1 MRWFRFGKGD
11 RDDDLERELRV
22 DVELEAAELEE
33 NGLSREDA
41 RYRAKRAFGNM
52 TLVKEDVRRA
62 WGSAWFE
69 DFIRDVHHSLRNLR
83 KSPGFSATAV
93 LSLAVGIG
101 ANTAIFT
108 IINAVLLK
116 SLPVRDPEGLVV
128 LGPAKG
134 SGNGSGIP
142 ADGSF
147 SLYSYDLYKHLQS
160 TNVFAGLCAVQ
171 STSQTEVSVRRAAWN
186 QAELGQ
192 VRLVSG
198 NYFHVLGVNAARG
211 RTIAPEND
219 SASASPVAVVSF
231 RYWKSRLR
239 GDPSVIG
246 SNIYVGGTSFTI
258 VGITPPEFYGETLR
272 ANPPEL
278 WLPLSAD
285 RQLNGSRALIDQR
298 DEHWLY
304 LIGRLAPG
312 VSANRAQ
319 ARLNAALRNWL
330 LAGEGPSISAEDR
343 AEIMKAHI
351 ELTPGGSGIVH
362 MQRQYSSTLCLL
374 LGICVTVL
382 LITCANVAN
391 LLLARGV
398 ARRSETSVRLA
409 LGAGRGRLIRQLL
422 TESLTLAVAGGALGL
437 LAAESGTKL
446 LIAFFFRG
454 IEYVPIQTSPDA
466 RVLAFTLTL
475 SCAAALAFG
484 LLPAF
489 RTTSQISPVT
499 RGASPGVKGS
509 RLASGSIGT
518 GTLLIVGEVA
528 LSIVVLAIAGT
539 FARSLANLST
549 QKFGFDRDRVLV
561 INVDTAHAGY
571 DYTRLRTLYREMYS
585 RLNAIPGVK
594 SASFSSYS
602 PFNGCCSA
610 FSISVQGYTPKPGQ
624 HMHSM
629 LDRVSSGYFQTLGTR
644 VLLGRTFNERDGT
657 GSQPVAVVTKEFVHQ
672 FLPNENPIG
681 KRFGIGGPRHAGDL
695 EIIGVVENAKYDSPR
710 EEIVPIAFFPML
722 QDKSSDMPQ
731 STDESKFINVIEVR
745 AANDPQTVAA
755 SVRRVLAEIDPNLP
769 VLHVDTLSNEIS
781 LTLNQ
786 DNVIAALATFF
797 GVVALVLSCLGLYG
811 LMAYTVQRRT
821 NEIGVRMA
829 LGARR
834 VCVIGMVIKQAV
846 AQGLM
851 GVVIGVPAAFAA
863 TRLVANQLYE
873 VSPNDPKYYVSAALI
888 LLLCAAAAACPPALR
903 AARIDPLRALRYE

>member
-1 MRWFRFGKGD
+1 MRWFRFGKKD
-11 RDDDLERELRV
+11 RDDDLERELRL
-22 DVELEAAELEE
+22 DVELEAAELQE
-33 NGLSREDA
+33 NGLSTEEA
-41 RYRAKRAFGNM
+41 RYGAKRALGNM

-62 WGSAWFE
+62 WGGAWFD
-69 DFIRDVHHSLRNLR
+69 DFVRDVRHTLRDLR
-83 KSPGFSATAV
+83 KSPGFTATAV

-116 SLPVRDPEGLVV
+116 SLPVRDPQALVL

-147 SLYSYDLYKHLQS
+147 SLYSYDLYKHLQQ
-160 TNVFAGLCAVQ
+160 TNMFAGLCAVQ

-192 VRLVSG
+192 ARLVSG
-198 NYFHVLGVNAARG
+198 NYFDVLGVNAALG
-211 RTIAPEND
+211 RTIVREDD

-231 RYWKSRLR
+231 RYWKSRLG

-246 SNIYVGGTSFTI
+246 SNIYVGGTPFTI

-272 ANPPEL
+272 ADPPQL

-298 DEHWLY
+298 NQHWLY

-312 VSANRAQ
+312 ISASQAQ

-330 LAGEGPSISAEDR
+330 LAGQGPSISAEDR
-343 AEIMKAHI
+343 AEIMRAHI

-362 MQRQYSSTLCLL
+362 MRRQYSSTLRFL
-374 LGICVTVL
+374 LGICITVL

-398 ARRSETSVRLA
+398 ARGTETSVRLA

-422 TESLTLAVAGGALGL
+422 TESLILAVAGGALGL
-437 LAAESGTKL
+437 LAAEWGTKL
-446 LIAFFFRG
+446 LIALFFRG
-454 IEYVPIQTSPDA
+454 IEYVPIQTSPDV
-466 RVLAFTLTL
+466 RVLVFTLAL
-475 SCAAALAFG
+475 SCAAALTFG

-489 RTTSQISPVT
+489 RTTSQISPVIK
-499 RGASPGVKGS
+499 GASPGVKGS
-509 RLASGSIGT
+509 GPASGSIGM
-518 GTLLIVGEVA
+518 GALLIVCEVA
-528 LSIVVLAIAGT
+528 LSIVVLAVAGT

-549 QKFGFDRDRVLV
+549 QEFGFARDRVLV

-571 DYTRLRTLYREMYS
+571 DYNRLSTLYREMYW
-585 RLNAIPGVK
+585 RLNSIPGVE
-594 SASFSSYS
+594 SASFSFYS
-602 PFNGCCSA
+602 PFNGCCSG

-624 HMHSM
+624 HMQSM
-629 LDRVSSGYFQTLGTR
+629 LDRVSPGYFRTLGTR
-644 VLLGRTFNERDGT
+644 VLLGRTFNERDGA
-657 GSQPVAVVTKEFVHQ
+657 GSQLVAVVTKEFARQ

-695 EIIGVVENAKYDSPR
+695 AIIGVVENAKYDSPR
-710 EEIVPIAFFPML
+710 EEIMPMAFFPML
-722 QDKSSDMPQ
+722 QDKSSDMPR
-731 STDESKFINVIEVR
+731 STDRSNFINVIEVR
-745 AANDPQTVAA
+745 AKNPENIAA
-755 SVRRVLAEIDPNLP
+755 SVRRVLAEMDPNLP
-769 VLHVDTLSNEIS
+769 VLHVDTLSKDIS

-834 VCVIGMVIKQAV
+834 VSVLGIVIKQAV
-846 AQGLM
+846 VQGML

-873 VSPNDPKYYVSAALI
+873 VSPNDPKYYVGAAVI
-888 LLLCAAAAACPPALR
+888 LLLCATAAACPPALR